1 MSSSPETDSKREGDG
16 DYLEELELYN
26 NSTFENSYNNRDIR
40 NEPAEGK
47 SHRIAPLSRLILIT
61 ISYTSLGFDIVF
73 R

>member
-26 NSTFENSYNNRDIR
+26 NATFESSCNRDSSR
-40 NEPAEGK
+40 NELAEGK
-47 SHRIAPLSRLILIT
+47 PHRIASLSRYKKLFFAAHFI
-61 ISYTSLGFDIVF
+61 

>member
-26 NSTFENSYNNRDIR
+26 SATFDSTYRDRNR

-47 SHRIAPLSRLILIT
+47 PHRIASLSRYKIRLLV
-61 ISYTSLGFDIVF
+61 SLQ
-73 R
+73 